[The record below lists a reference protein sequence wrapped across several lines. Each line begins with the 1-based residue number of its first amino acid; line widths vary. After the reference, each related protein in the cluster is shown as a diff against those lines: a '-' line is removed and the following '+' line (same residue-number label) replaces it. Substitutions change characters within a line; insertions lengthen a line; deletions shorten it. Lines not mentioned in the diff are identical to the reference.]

1 MSYQDYK
8 LKKKSLIIET
18 IQEIINV
25 EGLDVKDRT
34 RSLANRRFY
43 LMYYLRR
50 NTLLTHTEIASMF
63 GNAVTNH
70 ASSIH
75 GIRTHY
81 NLMEYNDSEYIKNIQ
96 VIKDYLNEE
105 FISLS
110 E

>member
-105 FISLS
+105 FVSLS

>member
-50 NTLLTHTEIASMF
+50 NTVLTHTEIASMF
-63 GNAVTNH
+63 GKAVTNH

-81 NLMEYNDSEYIKNIQ
+81 NLMEYNDLEYIKNIQ
-96 VIKDYLNEE
+96 VIKDYLKEE
-105 FISLS
+105 FSSLI

>member
-8 LKKKSLIIET
+8 LKKKSKIIET
-18 IQEIINV
+18 VQEIINV
-25 EGLDVKDRT
+25 EGLGARNRL

-50 NTLLTHTEIASMF
+50 HTLLTHTEIASMF
-63 GNAVTNH
+63 GKAVTNH

-81 NLMEYNDSEYIKNIQ
+81 KLMEYNDSEYIKNIQ
-96 VIKDYLNEE
+96 VIKDYLKEE
-105 FISLS
+105 FVSLS

>member
-25 EGLDVKDRT
+25 EGLDIKDRT

-50 NTLLTHTEIASMF
+50 NTLLIF
-63 GNAVTNH
+63 
-70 ASSIH
+70 
-75 GIRTHY
+75 
-81 NLMEYNDSEYIKNIQ
+81 ME
-96 VIKDYLNEE
+96 
-105 FISLS
+105 
-110 E
+110 

>member
-1 MSYQDYK
+1 MSYRDYK

-50 NTLLTHTEIASMF
+50 NTVLTHTEIASMF
-63 GNAVTNH
+63 GKAVTNH

-81 NLMEYNDSEYIKNIQ
+81 NLMEYNDLEYIKNIQ
-96 VIKDYLNEE
+96 VIKDYLKEE
-105 FISLS
+105 FSSLI

>member
-50 NTLLTHTEIASMF
+50 NTVLTHTEIASMF
-63 GNAVTNH
+63 GKAVTNH

-75 GIRTHY
+75 GIRTHHK
-81 NLMEYNDSEYIKNIQ
+81 LMEYNDSEYIKNIQ
-96 VIKDYLNEE
+96 VIKDYLKEE
-105 FISLS
+105 FSSLI